1 MTTCKIIIYIC
12 NLVFNNFN
20 IIFLHVD
27 RTMTV
32 FLVLMHVNINKS
44 HVNIIVLS
52 VAIFYIAFRGQSY
65 VIIVSYA
72 NVDEQTA

>member
-1 MTTCKIIIYIC
+1 
-12 NLVFNNFN
+12 
-20 IIFLHVD
+20 
-27 RTMTV
+27 MTV

-52 VAIFYIAFRGQSY
+52 VAIFYIAFWGQSY

-72 NVDEQTA
+72 NVDEQTP